1 MPEND
6 AQKVK
11 SATCGC
17 GGKGAN
23 TESEIRPQDAARIAS
38 SLEGHVATAAGDVP
52 RVASRLSLRDRAGIV
67 KVRCGIKRNAYRVPP
82 GLYAVGRP
90 DANSPVLVTA
100 NYKYSFDSLRQ
111 ELTGRDAWV
120 LVLNTKGINVWC
132 AAGKGT
138 FGTAEV
144 VKRVTETRLDLVV
157 SHRKLILPQLGAP
170 GVAAHEVQK
179 QTGFRVVFGPVR
191 AADVT
196 SFLDRGMKA
205 TPEMRAVEF
214 GFRQRLAMVPEEIVA
229 HLPLLLVALAVQAGL
244 SLIASGRLVFFD
256 FVPVVAAVLAGC
268 ALVPMFLP
276 WIPGRA
282 FSFKGWLAGVV
293 VVLALEAY
301 EVAGLGQ
308 VFHWRSLVSSLFI
321 LPVISAYAA
330 MNFTGTSTFTSLS
343 GVVKEMS
350 RAVPLML
357 TSASLSI
364 VLFILTIFVKF

>member
-6 AQKVK
+6 AKKVE
-11 SATCGC
+11 SVTCGC
-17 GGKGAN
+17 GGKSAA
-23 TESEIRPQDAARIAS
+23 EPEHRPRDAARVRP
-38 SLEGHVATAAGDVP
+38 SLEGCVAAAGEDIP
-52 RVASRLSLRDRAGIV
+52 RVATRLSLRDKAGIV
-67 KVRCGIKRNAYRVPP
+67 RVRFGIMRNEYRVPP

-90 DANSPVLVTA
+90 DPNSPVLVTA

-111 ELTGRDAWV
+111 GLAGQDAWI
-120 LVLNTKGINVWC
+120 LVLDTKGINVWC

-144 VKRVTETRLDLVV
+144 VKRVMETHLDRVV

-170 GVAAHEVQK
+170 GVAAHEVQN
-179 QTGFRVVFGPVR
+179 QTGFRVVFGPVW
-191 AADVT
+191 AADVKC
-196 SFLDRGMKA
+196 FLTLGMKA
-205 TPEMRAVEF
+205 TPEMRAVTF
-214 GFRQRLAMVPEEIVA
+214 GFLQRLAMVPEEIVA
-229 HLPLLLVALAVQAGL
+229 YLPILLVALAVQAGL
-244 SLIASGRLVFFD
+244 SLIGSGRLALFD
-256 FVPVVAAVLAGC
+256 FVPVVGAVLAGC

-276 WIPGRA
+276 WMPGRA
-282 FSFKGWLAGVV
+282 FAFKGWLAGVA

-301 EVAGLGQ
+301 AVAGLGH
-308 VFHWRSLVSSLFI
+308 VLHGRSLVSSLLI

-357 TSASLSI
+357 ASASLSI
-364 VLFILTIFVKF
+364 VFFILSIFVKF

>member
-1 MPEND
+1 MSEND
-6 AQKVK
+6 IKTVEPV
-11 SATCGC
+11 TCGC
-17 GGKGAN
+17 GGKSADAEPEN
-23 TESEIRPQDAARIAS
+23 RPQDAARIAP
-38 SLEGHVATAAGDVP
+38 SLEGHIATAAGDIP
-52 RVASRLSLRDRAGIV
+52 RVASRLSLRDKVGIV
-67 KVRCGIKRNAYRVPP
+67 RVRSGITRNEYRVPP
-82 GLYAVGRP
+82 GLFAVGQP

-100 NYKYSFDSLRQ
+100 NYKYSFDSLRRG
-111 ELTGRDAWV
+111 LAGRNAWV

-144 VKRVTETRLDLVV
+144 VKRVTETHLDRVV

-191 AADVT
+191 AADVN
-196 SFLDRGMKA
+196 SFLDQGMKA
-205 TPEMRAVEF
+205 TPDMRAVKF
-214 GFRQRLAMVPEEIVA
+214 GFLQRLAMVPEEIVA
-229 HLPLLLVALAVQAGL
+229 HLPILFVALAVQAGL
-244 SLIASGRLVFFD
+244 SLIGSGRLVLFD
-256 FVPVVAAVLAGC
+256 LVLVIAAILAGC

-301 EVAGLGQ
+301 AVAGLGH
-308 VFHWRSLVSSLFI
+308 VFHWRSLVLSLLI

-357 TSASLSI
+357 TSASLYV

>member
-1 MPEND
+1 MSEND
-6 AQKVK
+6 AKTVD
-11 SATCGC
+11 SVTCGC
-17 GGKGAN
+17 GGKDEDAEPEN
-23 TESEIRPQDAARIAS
+23 RPQDAARIAP

-52 RVASRLSLRDRAGIV
+52 RLASRLSLRDRAGIV
-67 KVRCGIKRNAYRVPP
+67 KVRCGIKRNEYRVPP

-111 ELTGRDAWV
+111 GLAGRDAWV

-144 VKRVTETRLDLVV
+144 VKRVTERHLDRVV
-157 SHRKLILPQLGAP
+157 AHRKLILPQLGAP

-191 AADVT
+191 AADLN
-196 SFLDRGMKA
+196 SFLDQGMKA
-205 TPEMRAVEF
+205 TPEMRAVKF

-229 HLPLLLVALAVQAGL
+229 HLPILLVALAVQAGL
-244 SLIASGRLVFFD
+244 SLIGSGRLAFFD
-256 FVPVVAAVLAGC
+256 FIPVAAAVLAGC

-282 FSFKGWLAGVV
+282 FSFKGWLMGVV

-301 EVAGLGQ
+301 AVAGLGH
-308 VFHWRSLVSSLFI
+308 VFHWRALVSSLLI

-357 TSASLSI
+357 ASASLYV